1 MVPVF
6 FAFMKYTTKFITTT
20 RLLVTLVL
28 VLPAN
33 QLAFRH
39 VCFALQWLIYIYI
52 YICTVAL

>member
-1 MVPVF
+1 MVLVF

-39 VCFALQWLIYIYI
+39 VCFSLQWLIYLLYSGSLPI
-52 YICTVAL
+52 